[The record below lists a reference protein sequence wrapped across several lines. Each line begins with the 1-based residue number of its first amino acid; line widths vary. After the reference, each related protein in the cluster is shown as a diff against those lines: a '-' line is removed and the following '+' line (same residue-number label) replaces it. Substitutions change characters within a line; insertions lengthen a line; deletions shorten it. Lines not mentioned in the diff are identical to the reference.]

1 MRTILSCVLVFV
13 FFLCLGSD
21 LVAEP
26 KTTPISITQ
35 LRKELIGVG
44 DDPVMEKFLH
54 VPGPDVFLNPG
65 EGLRWIYKLECFDPG
80 SGKTYP
86 EVEVH
91 FKIGGLMDGK
101 VDYVRPWDTSWDKF
115 FNERAP
121 RPIKDWDNKLRGMDS
136 SLVKERFGAPASVW
150 QTPTKRHEHWLYQY
164 PCFDPNPPHK
174 IIPAIEVVFFRSNFA
189 WEVCWVIPSH
199 TKQEK

>member
-26 KTTPISITQ
+26 RPTPKSITQ
-35 LRKELIGVG
+35 WEKELVGVDQDQVNKLG
-44 DDPVMEKFLH
+44 IPPFIH
-54 VPGPDVFLNPG
+54 HNPG
-65 EGLRWIYKLECFDPG
+65 EGYEWYYELECFDPG

-86 EVEVH
+86 EIMIH
-91 FKIGGLMDGK
+91 FTLDSK
-101 VDYVRPWDTSWDKF
+101 VDFVRPWDTSWDRYWQP
-115 FNERAP
+115 RAP
-121 RPIKDWDNKLRGMDS
+121 RPIKSWDNKLRGMDS

-174 IIPAIEVVFFRSNFA
+174 IIPAIEVVFFRPESD
-189 WEVCWVIPSH
+189 WEVCWVIPSR